1 MLTIGEVARSAGMRT
16 SAIRYYEDA
25 GLLPPPKRVSGQR
38 RYEQGVLA
46 KLALIRGAQRA
57 GFTIA
62 ELRALLHGFPED
74 TAPPGRWQMLAG
86 RKLAEVD
93 ALIEQLQGTRRV
105 LEQALLC
112 HCASLDECAGAGDWS
127 RDCAE

>member
-25 GLLPPPKRVSGQR
+25 GLLPPPERVSGQR
-38 RYEQGVLA
+38 RYEPSVLRR
-46 KLALIRGAQRA
+46 LALIRGAQRA

-62 ELRALLHGFPED
+62 EIRVLLYGFPED
-74 TAPPGRWQMLAG
+74 TTPLERWQTLAG

-93 ALIEQLQGTRRV
+93 ALIEQLQGTRRM
-105 LEQALLC
+105 LERALLC
-112 HCASLDECAGAGDWS
+112 NCGSLDECAEVTD
-127 RDCAE
+127 